1 MLQGEAYHARTD
13 FCQQIRLK
21 INESHEFLEKPTF
34 SDEKT
39 YQINGHVNDRVWEDR
54 NIKKSGN
61 MKENPQNSMFIA
73 LSGSQALSVLS
84 FLTKEKVSGEC

>member
-1 MLQGEAYHARTD
+1 MLQGEAYHARSD

-21 INESHEFLEKPTF
+21 INESHEFLEKPGF

-39 YQINGHVNDRVWEDR
+39 YQINGQVNDRVWEG
-54 NIKKSGN
+54 SN
-61 MKENPQNSMFIA
+61 MKETPQNSMFVA

-84 FLTKEKVSGEC
+84 FLKKAEVSGEC